1 MTDDD
6 STTRRARATFDVVSW
21 DPGVPPSGEAA
32 PTGPLHSTAV
42 VRKEFRGDLTG
53 TSVAD
58 LLMCQADPADLAA
71 GAGYI
76 ASERVDGALEGREG
90 TFVLH
95 HWGVSID
102 DARET
107 GGHVVPGSATGDLQG
122 LQGRVR
128 ISVNERGDHTL
139 TLDYELPS

>member
-1 MTDDD
+1 MTDDA
-6 STTRRARATFDVVSW
+6 STRRARATFDVVGW
-21 DPGVPPSGEAA
+21 DPGVPAAGEGA
-32 PTGPLHSTAV
+32 PGGPTHSAAV
-42 VRKEFRGDLTG
+42 VRKEFKGDLEG

-58 LLMCQADPADLAA
+58 LIMCQSDAAILAA

-76 ASERVDGALEGREG
+76 ASERVEGKLEGREG

-95 HWGVSID
+95 HWGVSIED
-102 DARET
+102 TRET
-107 GGHVVPGSATGDLQG
+107 GGHVVPGSGTGDLEG
-122 LQGRVR
+122 LQGQVR

>member
-1 MTDDD
+1 MTDDA
-6 STTRRARATFDVVSW
+6 SPRRARATFEDVGW
-21 DPGVPPSGEAA
+21 DPGIPPSGE
-32 PTGPLHSTAV
+32 GPAIGPIHSSAV
-42 VRKEFRGDLTG
+42 VRKEFKGDLEG

-58 LLMCQADPADLAA
+58 LLMCQTDAADLAR

-76 ASERVDGALEGREG
+76 ASERVEGTLDGREG
-90 TFVLH
+90 SFVMH

-107 GGHVVPGSATGDLQG
+107 GGHVVPGSGTGDLEG
-122 LQGRVR
+122 LQGQAR

>member
-1 MTDDD
+1 MTDEA
-6 STTRRARATFDVVSW
+6 SIRHAKATFEVVGW
-21 DPGVPPSGEAA
+21 DPGVPPSGESP
-32 PTGPLHSTAV
+32 PTGPLQSTAI
-42 VRKEFRGDLTG
+42 VRKEFRGDLSG

-76 ASERVDGALEGREG
+76 ASERVEGALEGREG
-90 TFVLH
+90 TFVMH
-95 HWGVSID
+95 HWGVGID

-107 GGHVVPGSATGDLQG
+107 GGHVVPGSATGDLEG
-122 LQGRVR
+122 LQGQVR